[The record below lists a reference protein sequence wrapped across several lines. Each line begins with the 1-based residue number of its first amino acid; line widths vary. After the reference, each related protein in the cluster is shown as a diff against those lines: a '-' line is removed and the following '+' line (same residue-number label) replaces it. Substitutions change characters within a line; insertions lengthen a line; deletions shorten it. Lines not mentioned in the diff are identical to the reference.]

1 MSSEKIVSLRV
12 NGNAVKLVVPAHR
25 TLLEALRHEGFVEIK
40 CGCEKGDCGACAV
53 LLDGEPVDSCIT
65 LAWHVEGREVT
76 TIKGLGH
83 PGSPDPIQKAFIETG
98 GAQCGYCTPGMIIA
112 ARALLN
118 ENSNPTLG
126 DIKKA
131 LSGNLCRCTGY
142 TRIFEAVE
150 VAAKEMRKEGEAA

>member
-1 MSSEKIVSLRV
+1 MSSEKAVTLTV
-12 NGNAVKLVVPAHR
+12 NGREVKLVVPAHR

-65 LAWHVEGREVT
+65 LAWHAEGREIT
-76 TIKGLGH
+76 TIKGLGT
-83 PGSPDPIQKAFIETG
+83 PDQPDPLQKAFIKSG

-118 ENSNPTLG
+118 ENPEPTLD

-142 TRIFEAVE
+142 IRIFEAVQI
-150 VAAKEMRKEGEAA
+150 AAKELRKERQAA